1 MQIPCMA
8 CSSQLWLNRR
18 GNAVRKSRIMSGE
31 FVMKKEDESRQKN
44 ASRTAGNSG
53 VRFLQK
59 RWRNLWNGNPPG
71 FVLLTIGIITGVL
84 MSVPLI
90 YVIVR
95 SIGAGVDSWA
105 RLLGDRIPGLMWNT
119 LSLTA
124 AVTAAAIVIGVS
136 LAWFVIRTDIPG
148 RRVWQWLL
156 AIPLV
161 IPPYVGA
168 VTYII
173 VFGPSGWMRDLWND
187 GFLQVLGNYPINI
200 YSFFGV
206 FFVMTMFT
214 YPYVFLI
221 ASASLRK
228 MNRNYEEV
236 ARSQGMT
243 TSQIFMKV
251 NLPLL
256 RPAIGA
262 GAILIS
268 LYVLSDFGA
277 IAMMRYVT
285 FTAAIYYQRA
295 GFDIPSASVLS
306 LVLIVLT
313 VIILWIESYTRRKNK
328 FYQTSN
334 TFRPPEILRLGKWK
348 PLAVFYVAAV
358 FSLAV
363 ILPIFVLVYWT
374 IIGAGAGVIDSDF
387 LEYAW
392 NSVKV
397 SGLAALICMVLATP
411 LVYLKSRHPSSIT
424 SVIDKLSYTGY
435 ALPGV
440 IVALGMVFIF
450 NNHLPFLYNTF
461 YMIAIAFVV
470 RFLPQA
476 MQAGEASLSLVSPRM
491 DEAARSLGYPAWKV
505 MLKVT
510 LPSILPGVLAGGALV
525 FVSSIKELPATLM
538 LRPPGFDTLAVRVY
552 YEASEAIYHQAAPGA
567 LLIVLV
573 SIIPLHY
580 LLKRY

>member
-1 MQIPCMA
+1 
-8 CSSQLWLNRR
+8 
-18 GNAVRKSRIMSGE
+18 MS
-31 FVMKKEDESRQKN
+31 MKKEKEEKQENKESRN
-44 ASRTAGNSG
+44 L
-53 VRFLQK
+53 RFLQK
-59 RWRNLWNGNPPG
+59 RWRHIWNGNPPG
-71 FVLLTIGIITGVL
+71 FVLLTVGLLTGVL
-84 MSVPLI
+84 MAVPLV
-90 YVIVR
+90 YVIIR
-95 SIGAGVDSWA
+95 SISAGADSWA
-105 RLLGDRIPGLMWNT
+105 RLIGDRIPGLLWNT
-119 LSLTA
+119 LSLTF
-124 AVTAAAIVIGVS
+124 AVTALALVIGVS
-136 LAWFVIRTDIPG
+136 LAWLVIRTDIPG

-187 GFLQVLGNYPINI
+187 GLPAMFGDYALNI
-200 YSFFGV
+200 YSFWGV
-206 FFVMTMFT
+206 FLVMTMFT

-243 TSQIFMKV
+243 TSQIFWKV

-306 LVLIVLT
+306 LALIVLT
-313 VIILWIESYTRRKNK
+313 VIILWIESYSRRKNK

-334 TFRPPEILRLGKWK
+334 TFRPPEILKLGKWK
-348 PLAVFYVAAV
+348 PLAIVYVSGVFG
-358 FSLAV
+358 LAV
-363 ILPIFVLVYWT
+363 VLPIFVLVYWT
-374 IIGAGAGVIDSDF
+374 VIGAGAGAIDSRF
-387 LEYAW
+387 FGYAW
-392 NSVKV
+392 NSVQV
-397 SGLAALICMVLATP
+397 SGLAAILCMVLALP
-411 LVYLKSRHPSSIT
+411 LIYLKSRHPSVIS
-424 SVIDKLSYTGY
+424 SGIDKLSYTGY

-440 IVALGMVFIF
+440 IVALGLVFIF
-450 NNHLPFLYNTF
+450 NNHLPALYNTF

-510 LPSILPGVLAGGALV
+510 LPSILPGILAGGALV

-552 YEASEAIYHQAAPGA
+552 YNASEAIYHQAAPGA

>member
-1 MQIPCMA
+1 M
-8 CSSQLWLNRR
+8 
-18 GNAVRKSRIMSGE
+18 SR
-31 FVMKKEDESRQKN
+31 KKEEEKN
-44 ASRTAGNSG
+44 HRTQEGNFQ
-53 VRFLQK
+53 FLQK
-59 RWRNLWNGNPPG
+59 RWRSIWNGNPPG
-71 FVLLTIGIITGVL
+71 MVLLTIGLITGIL
-84 MSVPLI
+84 MSVPLV
-90 YVIVR
+90 YVIIR
-95 SIGAGVDSWA
+95 SLAAGRDSWA
-105 RLLGDRIPGLMWNT
+105 RLIGDRIPGLMWNT
-119 LSLTA
+119 LSLTF
-124 AVTAAAIVIGVS
+124 AVTAFAIVIGVS
-136 LAWFVIRTDIPG
+136 LAWLVIRTDIPG
-148 RRVWQWLL
+148 RKVWQWLL

-173 VFGPSGWMRDLWND
+173 VFGPSGWMRDLWN
-187 GFLQVLGNYPINI
+187 GGVLNVFGDYPIQI
-200 YSFFGV
+200 YSFWGV

-243 TSQIFMKV
+243 TSQIFWKV

-313 VIILWIESYTRRKNK
+313 VIILWIESYSRRKNK

-334 TFRPPEILRLGKWK
+334 TFRPPEILKLGRWK
-348 PLAVFYVAAV
+348 PLALIYVISVFTMAV
-358 FSLAV
+358 V
-363 ILPIFVLVYWT
+363 LPIFVLVYWT
-374 IIGAGAGVIDSDF
+374 VVGAEAGAIDASF
-387 LEYAW
+387 FEYAW

-397 SGLAALICMVLATP
+397 SGIAAVLCMLLALPLI
-411 LVYLKSRHPSSIT
+411 YLKSRHPSFIS
-424 SVIDKLSYTGY
+424 SGIDKLSYTGY

-450 NNHLPFLYNTF
+450 NNHIPVLYNTF

-552 YEASEAIYHQAAPGA
+552 YNASEAIYHQAAPGA